1 MSVRVSG
8 KVWLIGLLVL
18 GLTASLLGAAPPG
31 AVGTHG
37 DDADVDYEPS
47 YSACVGAAT
56 ESFGFEDTEGSFA
69 EEAINCLAHYGIT
82 TGRSATMFA
91 PNDSVLRWQMAL
103 FLARAAAAAGIVL
116 ANPATDQGFTDV
128 GGVSGEARNAING
141 LAAAGIMPGTSQ
153 TTFSPN
159 SSVTRGSMAVLLDAF
174 LARATLGAGAFGGEI
189 EKHSDIEVDN
199 FNVFSDID
207 GVSLNTYN
215 AIYRI
220 YEVGV
225 TQGVGDHQ
233 FGPGRNVTRAQMAA
247 FITRA
252 FAHTVAR
259 PAGVSIQAEKDS
271 VLGESSVQLIVSV
284 RDAMFQ
290 PVVDASVDVF
300 RSTDPDNALK
310 DDGTCDTASVSQV
323 AGIGRAACEVDTGD
337 ETTDAAGDVTAL
349 QLQVSDADVTVWAWT
364 GDRADKFDSDD
375 TTAAQLTVGFSK
387 AASQLLVT
395 DNLEEGQTHL
405 QFGETATLTV
415 QVANEDDEPVA
426 EKDVGVKVAQV
437 TTPDVSKTTETNSST
452 NTYTT
457 DASGKFQLSFTQ
469 TDPSSGDDE
478 DATVVVTLSEPSS
491 YTLQDE
497 DGEAFA
503 SKTYTWSDEAGV
515 PAKLVLETR
524 QEYAE
529 ASDEGRGAVAAVTA
543 TLTDQF
549 GNPVR
554 GQRIHFWSDDP
565 AGVGQK
571 SDDIAL
577 EWVRNAIT
585 LAATGT
591 VNSANVQWRRVGFR
605 ILRNLMPQVT
615 YTRTTN
621 RSGAA
626 TLSYSRDATGGVIET
641 IRARLVRGED
651 DATTRSERWPWSRAS
666 EAEDPRDLVSER
678 ATFYWAEELDDDD
691 SAKGRILVKDADAR
705 RLVFGADDGRVRMI
719 TYDGNDQF
727 RTNGTPIVMSE
738 FEKYLKGTAAH
749 IIINEYSD
757 TASDVSSFDT
767 TAEWPQVD
775 MSKIPVP
782 QASGRTVEAVGNG
795 MVILAAD
802 GGAIVVGSFWENN
815 YAGAVY
821 VFDGVDDDAPQKLTA
836 PTPQPTTFTD
846 SHVTNHWYNKPWEFN
861 LPTSGGHFG
870 YAVDIR
876 GDTIVVG
883 EPGRLSTHTINKGT
897 SDPRTGVATD
907 GAVYVY
913 TKNASGTWELDATL
927 TLADFVGSEN
937 GRITGGWDAGME
949 LGRSVVV
956 SEDETTIAASAP
968 RFLTNQNSRRMGGVH
983 IFKRPDQTGRNTATI
998 GKWDDATG
1006 AATSRLDVSTNYINT
1021 NKNSGNRT
1029 LARDRELAIS
1039 RDGSTVVVGNSW
1051 FSRVLD
1057 NVKHDWVGGAF
1068 IYTAPSGGWVAA
1080 AQYEEDTVL
1089 QSPTPYSGERMAVSL
1104 GVSADGSTVVVSAHF
1119 RPELMRQGKVLIYER
1134 PDQSGRSA
1142 GDKWGDAD
1150 NLMDPSAVLTHPL
1163 EHPDKPDGC
1172 LASAGPVLGCNIGET
1187 FGQWV
1192 DINDAGDR
1200 ILAAHPARTE
1210 GRYLGSTRLFTE
1222 PAGGWST
1229 VTADNQP
1236 SSVEFLGADPGA
1248 FAGWRNHFDQDT
1260 GDIYMMDSDPDANG
1274 AVRAYKI
1281 TP

>member
-1 MSVRVSG
+1 MAARVLG
-8 KVWLIGLLVL
+8 RVWLTGLLAL
-18 GLTASLLGAAPPG
+18 GLVAGLLGAAPPG

-37 DDADVDYEPS
+37 DDADVDFEAS

-69 EEAINCLAHYGIT
+69 EEAIDCLAHYGIT
-82 TGRSATMFA
+82 TGRSPTMYA
-91 PNDSVLRWQMAL
+91 PNESVLRWQMAL

-116 ANPATDQGFTDV
+116 ASPAADQGFTDI
-128 GGVSGEARNAING
+128 GAVSEEARNAING

-159 SSVTRGSMAVLLDAF
+159 SSVNRGSMAMLLDAF
-174 LARATLGAGAFGGEI
+174 LSKAAPGAGAFGGEI
-189 EKHSDIEVDN
+189 EKYSDVKPDN
-199 FNVFSDID
+199 FRVFNDINT
-207 GVSLNTYN
+207 VSLSTYN

-225 TQGVGDHQ
+225 TQGIGEHQ

-290 PVVDASVDVF
+290 PLVDTSVDVF
-300 RSTDPDNALK
+300 RSTDPDNAFR
-310 DDGTCDTASVSQV
+310 DDGTCNASAVGQV
-323 AGIGRAACEVDTGD
+323 GNIGRAACEVDTGD

-349 QLQVSDADVTVWAWT
+349 QLQVTDADVTVWAWT
-364 GDRADKFDSDD
+364 GDRDDKFDSDD
-375 TTAAQLTVGFSK
+375 TTAAQLMVGFSK

-405 QFGETATLTV
+405 QFGETVRVTV

-426 EKDVGVKVAQV
+426 EKDVRVTVAQV
-437 TTPDVSKTTETNSST
+437 TTPDVSKSSETTSST
-452 NTYTT
+452 STYTT
-457 DASGKFQLSFTQ
+457 DASGKFELSFTQ
-469 TDPSSGDDE
+469 IDPSTGDNE
-478 DATVVVTLSEPSS
+478 DATVALTLSDPSS

-503 SKTYTWSDEAGV
+503 SKTYTWSDDAGV

-524 QEYAE
+524 QKYAE
-529 ASDEGRGAVAAVTA
+529 ASDEGRGAGATVTA

-565 AGVGQK
+565 AGLGQK
-571 SDDIAL
+571 ADDIGL
-577 EWVRNAIT
+577 EWVRNAID

-591 VNSANVQWRRVGFR
+591 ANSANTQWRRVGFA
-605 ILRNLMPQVT
+605 ILRNLIPQVN

-641 IRARLVRGED
+641 VRARLVRGED
-651 DATTRSERWPWSRAS
+651 DATTHSERWPWSRAS
-666 EAEDPRDLVSER
+666 EEEDPRDLLSER
-678 ATFYWAEELDDDD
+678 AIFYWAEELDDGD
-691 SAKGRILVKDADAR
+691 SGKGRILEKDVDVRRVVFADEN
-705 RLVFGADDGRVRMI
+705 GRVKMI
-719 TYDGNDQF
+719 TYDGNDQL
-727 RTNGTPIVMSE
+727 RTNGTPVVMSDL
-738 FEKYLKGTAAH
+738 EKFLKDTAAH
-749 IIINEYSD
+749 FTVLEYSD
-757 TASDVSSFDT
+757 TAGDVSSFDAR
-767 TAEWPQVD
+767 AEWPQVD
-775 MSKIPVP
+775 MSEIPAP
-782 QASGRTVEAVGNG
+782 QAVGRTAEVLDNG
-795 MVILAAD
+795 ATVFAAD
-802 GGAIVVGSFWENN
+802 GGTIAVSSFLENN

-821 VFDGVDDDAPQKLTA
+821 VYDGVDDDTPQKLTA
-836 PTPQPTTFTD
+836 PTPQPTTFTPS
-846 SHVTNHWYNKPWEFN
+846 SHWRNKPGILN
-861 LPTSGGHFG
+861 LPTSGGWFG
-870 YAVDIR
+870 HAVDIR

-883 EPGRLSTHTINKGT
+883 EPGRLSTHMINKGAG
-897 SDPRTGVATD
+897 DPRTGVATD

-913 TKNASGTWELDATL
+913 TKNSSDVWELDATL
-927 TLADFVGSEN
+927 TLGDFV

-949 LGRSVVV
+949 FGRSVVI
-956 SEDETTIAASAP
+956 SDDETTIAASAP
-968 RFLTNQNSRRMGGVH
+968 RFYTTGRRLGGVH
-983 IFKRPDQTGRNTATI
+983 VFKRPDQTGRDTAAD

-1006 AATSRLDVSTNYINT
+1006 AASSRLDVSIDYVNNNQ
-1021 NKNSGNRT
+1021 NKGNQT

-1051 FSRVLD
+1051 FSRVVED
-1057 NVKHDWVGGAF
+1057 VKHEWAGGAF
-1068 IYTAPSGGWVAA
+1068 VYTAPSGGWVDA
-1080 AQYEEDTVL
+1080 AQYEEDAAFM
-1089 QSPTPYSGERMAVSL
+1089 SPTPYSGERMAVSL
-1104 GVSADGSTVVVSAHF
+1104 AVDADGDTVVVSAHF
-1119 RPELMRQGKVLIYER
+1119 RPELMRQGKVLIYEM
-1134 PDQSGRSA
+1134 PDQTGRSA
-1142 GDKWGDAD
+1142 GDKWGDAND
-1150 NLMDPSAVLTHPL
+1150 LMEASAVLTHPL
-1163 EHPDKPDGC
+1163 DHPDQPAGC
-1172 LASAGPVLGCNIGET
+1172 MASAGPVLGCNIGET
-1187 FGQWV
+1187 FGIWV
-1192 DINDAGDR
+1192 DIADDGDR

-1210 GRYLGSTRLFTE
+1210 GRHRGATRLFTE

-1229 VTADNQP
+1229 VTADSQP
-1236 SSVEFLGADPGA
+1236 SSAEFLGAEPES
-1248 FAGWRNHFDQDT
+1248 FAGWRNHFDQAT
-1260 GDIYMMDSDPDANG
+1260 GDIYMMDIDPDANN
-1274 AVRAYKI
+1274 AVRTYKI